1 MVYCQTKKFY
11 QNHRYYVKSTNH
23 EHHGKDIN
31 KNVESDDCNQVI
43 TKEEMGITTNLKG
56 EINRFWCCS
65 SFLLNLFLEISL
77 NYIDENDKEIEI
89 DQKDIAW
96 EVNKKIKFKKLQGD
110 KIKKQWID
118 KTDEYFIV
126 WMSSLPNF
134 RIL

>member
-1 MVYCQTKKFY
+1 M
-11 QNHRYYVKSTNH
+11 
-23 EHHGKDIN
+23 
-31 KNVESDDCNQVI
+31 
-43 TKEEMGITTNLKG
+43 
-56 EINRFWCCS
+56 
-65 SFLLNLFLEISL
+65 LNLFLEISL

-96 EVNKKIKFKKLQGD
+96 EVDKKIKFKKLQGD